1 MIQARGI
8 CPRLV
13 GPSLPGRGGQG
24 EGEGADSATWS
35 LFTGSQV
42 QREGRFG
49 REPHPSH
56 SPRGKQCGGGQW
68 AGVVTMLSR
77 SVVSD
82 SL

>member
-13 GPSLPGRGGQG
+13 GPSLLGRGGQG

-42 QREGRFG
+42 QREGRF
-49 REPHPSH
+49 
-56 SPRGKQCGGGQW
+56 
-68 AGVVTMLSR
+68 
-77 SVVSD
+77 
-82 SL
+82 